1 MHHSLHKGK
10 IMNSSDL
17 SQYAATLACLKK
29 PPRLSVS
36 ELDSGYLSPIEKV
49 GPMECL
55 VETPPNSFWHSD
67 RCVMEEAKV
76 GRYLFTDR
84 KISPLKYEDD
94 STKVNSSSDHPGF
107 SNPNTSGQNARPNTQ
122 SSSFQDVLNRA
133 DKLKMDTA
141 VHLQINKSTIFPK
154 DLSRLLIPV
163 GSPETAHLSYSK
175 VRNVSQKSTVNKP
188 LTSTPRPGSKV
199 IERLNSSKT
208 LLCPPLKNAF
218 DDFGDD
224 SMKDDLNPDLL
235 PQQNNSL
242 DENDD
247 SDFFPLFSFTTPT
260 KQRYVAPLSPRT
272 PTPFKKAMRD
282 LERREGALNSSSLLS
297 SPPSAEDIREVI
309 KKDEADTLQKHR
321 MKSVRRLLMRNI
333 EGASGRLLHTSVQ
346 KLPQIKEER
355 NNGLKNV
362 VLPARKV
369 LKIVLE
375 APPLKL
381 PLPLPTSHEM
391 DERWR
396 LVAYGKT
403 SASVDMYKKAKKLLP
418 ENSDDSND

>member
-1 MHHSLHKGK
+1 
-10 IMNSSDL
+10 MNSSDL

-36 ELDSGYLSPIEKV
+36 ELDSGYLSPIEVRNKV

-55 VETPPNSFWHSD
+55 VETPANSFWHSD

-84 KISPLKYEDD
+84 KISPLKYDDD
-94 STKVNSSSDHPGF
+94 STKVNSSPDYPDF
-107 SNPNTSGQNARPNTQ
+107 STPNTSGQNRRPNMQTP
-122 SSSFQDVLNRA
+122 SFQEVLNRA

-141 VHLQINKSTIFPK
+141 VHLQINKRTIFPK

-175 VRNVSQKSTVNKP
+175 VRNVSQKNTVLKP
-188 LTSTPRPGSKV
+188 LTSTPRPGS
-199 IERLNSSKT
+199 
-208 LLCPPLKNAF
+208 KNAF

-235 PQQNNSL
+235 PRQNNSL

-247 SDFFPLFSFTTPT
+247 NDFFPLFSFTTPT

-321 MKSVRRLLMRNI
+321 MKSVRRLLMRSI
-333 EGASGRLLHTSVQ
+333 EGASANTSAVLHSSVQ
-346 KLPQIKEER
+346 KLPRIKEET

-362 VLPARKV
+362 VLPAKKV

-381 PLPLPTSHEM
+381 PLPVPNSHEM

>member
-1 MHHSLHKGK
+1 
-10 IMNSSDL
+10 MNSSDL

-94 STKVNSSSDHPGF
+94 STKVNSSPDHADF

-122 SSSFQDVLNRA
+122 SPSFQE
-133 DKLKMDTA
+133 
-141 VHLQINKSTIFPK
+141 

-175 VRNVSQKSTVNKP
+175 VRNVSQKSSLDNKP

-224 SMKDDLNPDLL
+224 SVKDDLNPDLL

-309 KKDEADTLQKHR
+309 KKDEADTLRKHG

-333 EGASGRLLHTSVQ
+333 EGASARLLHTNVQ
-346 KLPQIKEER
+346 KLPQNKEET

-375 APPLKL
+375 TPPLKL
-381 PLPLPTSHEM
+381 PLPLPNSHEM

>member
-1 MHHSLHKGK
+1 
-10 IMNSSDL
+10 MNSSDL

-94 STKVNSSSDHPGF
+94 STKVNSSPDHADF

-122 SSSFQDVLNRA
+122 SPSFQE
-133 DKLKMDTA
+133 
-141 VHLQINKSTIFPK
+141 

-175 VRNVSQKSTVNKP
+175 VRNVSQKSSLDNKP
-188 LTSTPRPGSKV
+188 LTSTPRPGSK
-199 IERLNSSKT
+199 
-208 LLCPPLKNAF
+208 NAF

-224 SMKDDLNPDLL
+224 SVKDDLNPDLL

-309 KKDEADTLQKHR
+309 KKDEADTLRKHG

-333 EGASGRLLHTSVQ
+333 EGASARLLHTNVQ
-346 KLPQIKEER
+346 KLPQNKEET

-375 APPLKL
+375 TPPLKL
-381 PLPLPTSHEM
+381 PLPLPNSHEM

>member
-1 MHHSLHKGK
+1 LHKGK

-55 VETPPNSFWHSD
+55 VETPANSFWHSD

-84 KISPLKYEDD
+84 KISPLKYDDD
-94 STKVNSSSDHPGF
+94 STKVNSSPDYPDF
-107 SNPNTSGQNARPNTQ
+107 STPNTSGQNRRPNTQ
-122 SSSFQDVLNRA
+122 SPSFQEVLNRA

-141 VHLQINKSTIFPK
+141 VHLQINKRTIFPK

-175 VRNVSQKSTVNKP
+175 VRNVSQKNTMLTP

-235 PQQNNSL
+235 PRQNNLL

-333 EGASGRLLHTSVQ
+333 EGASANTSAVLHSSVQ
-346 KLPQIKEER
+346 KLPRIKEET

-362 VLPARKV
+362 VLPAKKV

-381 PLPLPTSHEM
+381 PLPVPNSHEM

>member
-1 MHHSLHKGK
+1 
-10 IMNSSDL
+10 MNSSDL

-55 VETPPNSFWHSD
+55 VETPANSFWHSD

-84 KISPLKYEDD
+84 KISPLKYDDD
-94 STKVNSSSDHPGF
+94 STKVNSSPDYPDF
-107 SNPNTSGQNARPNTQ
+107 STPNTSGQNRRPNMQTP
-122 SSSFQDVLNRA
+122 SFQEVLNRA

-141 VHLQINKSTIFPK
+141 VHLQINKRTIFPK

-175 VRNVSQKSTVNKP
+175 VRNVSQKNTVLKP
-188 LTSTPRPGSKV
+188 LTSTPRPGS
-199 IERLNSSKT
+199 
-208 LLCPPLKNAF
+208 KNAF

-235 PQQNNSL
+235 PRQNNSL

-247 SDFFPLFSFTTPT
+247 NDFFPLFSFTTPT
-260 KQRYVAPLSPRT
+260 KQRYVAPLSPR
-272 PTPFKKAMRD
+272 
-282 LERREGALNSSSLLS
+282 ALNSSSLLS

-321 MKSVRRLLMRNI
+321 MKSVRRLLMRSI
-333 EGASGRLLHTSVQ
+333 EGASANTSAVLHSSVQ
-346 KLPQIKEER
+346 KLPRIKEET

-362 VLPARKV
+362 VLPAKKV

-381 PLPLPTSHEM
+381 PLPVPNSHEWTSVGVWSLM
-391 DERWR
+391 ERR
-396 LVAYGKT
+396 LLVSTCTKKPRNCSLKIQTTQTTKQAGVVRV
-403 SASVDMYKKAKKLLP
+403 SVVHL
-418 ENSDDSND
+418 

>member
-1 MHHSLHKGK
+1 LHKGK

-55 VETPPNSFWHSD
+55 VETPTNSFWHSD

-84 KISPLKYEDD
+84 KISPLKYDDD
-94 STKVNSSSDHPGF
+94 STKVNSSPDYPDLST
-107 SNPNTSGQNARPNTQ
+107 PNTSGQNRRPNMQ
-122 SSSFQDVLNRA
+122 SPSFQEVLNRA

-141 VHLQINKSTIFPK
+141 VHLQINKRTIFPK

-175 VRNVSQKSTVNKP
+175 VRNVSQKNTVFKP

-235 PQQNNSL
+235 PRQNNSL

-247 SDFFPLFSFTTPT
+247 NDFFPLFSFTTPT

-333 EGASGRLLHTSVQ
+333 EGASANTSAVLHSSVQ
-346 KLPQIKEER
+346 KLPRIKEET

-362 VLPARKV
+362 VLPAKKV

-375 APPLKL
+375 TPPLKL
-381 PLPLPTSHEM
+381 PLPVPNSHEM

-403 SASVDMYKKAKKLLP
+403 SASVDMYKKARKLLP

>member
-1 MHHSLHKGK
+1 
-10 IMNSSDL
+10 MNSSDL

-36 ELDSGYLSPIEKV
+36 ELDSGYLSPIEVRNKV

-55 VETPPNSFWHSD
+55 VETPANSFWHSD

-84 KISPLKYEDD
+84 KISPLKYDDD
-94 STKVNSSSDHPGF
+94 STKVNSSSDYLDF
-107 SNPNTSGQNARPNTQ
+107 STPNTSGQNRRPNMQ
-122 SSSFQDVLNRA
+122 SPSFQEVLNRA

-141 VHLQINKSTIFPK
+141 VHLQINKRTIFPK

-175 VRNVSQKSTVNKP
+175 VRNVSQKNTMLTP
-188 LTSTPRPGSKV
+188 LTSTPIPGSKV

-235 PQQNNSL
+235 PRQNNSL

-247 SDFFPLFSFTTPT
+247 NDFFPLFSFTTPT

-321 MKSVRRLLMRNI
+321 KSVRRLLLRNI
-333 EGASGRLLHTSVQ
+333 EGASANTSAVLHSSVQ
-346 KLPQIKEER
+346 KLPRIKEET

-362 VLPARKV
+362 VLPAKKV
-369 LKIVLE
+369 FKIVLE

-381 PLPLPTSHEM
+381 PLPVPNSHEM
-391 DERWR
+391 DECWH